1 MIDAEEKRQKAE
13 EIMKEEGTYLN
24 YLKWK
29 KRGAWKKMESM
40 IEDVI
45 NRHGQNLDG
54 DLEFKHKDT
63 EEVKI

>member
-1 MIDAEEKRQKAE
+1 MIDAEEKRVKAE
-13 EIMKEEGTYLN
+13 EIMRQEGTYLT

-29 KRGAWKKMESM
+29 KRGAWSKVEAM

-45 NRHGQNLDG
+45 NRHGQNFDG
-54 DLEFKHKDT
+54 DLEFKHKDS